1 MCTIAD
7 IISAFRN
14 FCDIYCNKI
23 DRKKRGKFDRVKKK
37 PRILGAAQQISS
49 LTASPFIYIYYL
61 AKLPNKS
68 KNLLNII
75 KCQHSAILMLSVVD
89 PFWPP
94 YIISNIV
101 QPWIDNAR
109 THQQLP
115 SNLLLSVRRSA
126 TNKWRHGSVPST
138 YSESRS
144 QIHKGEN
151 ASEK

>member
-1 MCTIAD
+1 MIVKSGGNL
-7 IISAFRN
+7 I
-14 FCDIYCNKI
+14 
-23 DRKKRGKFDRVKKK
+23 GWKKK
-37 PRILGAAQQISS
+37 PQDIRCRPTNIQSNGP
-49 LTASPFIYIYYL
+49 PFIYIYYL

-94 YIISNIV
+94 YIPVISNIV

>member
-1 MCTIAD
+1 MIVKSGGNL
-7 IISAFRN
+7 I
-14 FCDIYCNKI
+14 
-23 DRKKRGKFDRVKKK
+23 GWKKK

-94 YIISNIV
+94 YIPVISNIV

>member
-1 MCTIAD
+1 MIVKSGGNL
-7 IISAFRN
+7 I
-14 FCDIYCNKI
+14 
-23 DRKKRGKFDRVKKK
+23 GWKKK
-37 PRILGAAQQISS
+37 NQDIRCRPTNIQSNGTPFYIHLLSIKVTKYIEKSFEYNKMSTLCNTDAISCRPI
-49 LTASPFIYIYYL
+49 LTAIHNY
-61 AKLPNKS
+61 
-68 KNLLNII
+68 
-75 KCQHSAILMLSVVD
+75 
-89 PFWPP
+89 
-94 YIISNIV
+94 ISNIV